1 MAIVHGD
8 SDRKKSG
15 GRTRPHSKMKKRNLG
30 GEFAATRL
38 DETATK
44 TKDTRG
50 GSTKIA
56 LSSVNTVNVA
66 DDGEVVNADIESVL
80 ENPANPDYV
89 RRDIITK
96 GTLLKTSEGKA
107 RVTSRPGQNGVL
119 NATLVEE

>member
-15 GRTRPHSKMKKRNLG
+15 GRTRPNSKMKKRNLG

-38 DETATK
+38 DKTSTK

-56 LSSVNTVNVA
+56 LSSVDTVNVA
-66 DDGEVVNADIESVL
+66 DDGEVINADIESVL

-96 GTLLKTSEGKA
+96 GTLLQTSEGKA

-119 NATLVEE
+119 NATIVEE